1 MKERSPVSFN
11 GRQLTGSSHFKRKLG
26 RRCRWNNDPYIFESL
41 TYSECLGIP
50 SSRIC
55 GHRRSLY
62 SNRLLAHADKRRL
75 LDGRGFPS
83 NVLQFSYGAKHYR
96 RTNFRLEMNI

>member
-11 GRQLTGSSHFKRKLG
+11 GRQLIGSSHFKRKLG

-75 LDGRGFPS
+75 PDGRGFPC